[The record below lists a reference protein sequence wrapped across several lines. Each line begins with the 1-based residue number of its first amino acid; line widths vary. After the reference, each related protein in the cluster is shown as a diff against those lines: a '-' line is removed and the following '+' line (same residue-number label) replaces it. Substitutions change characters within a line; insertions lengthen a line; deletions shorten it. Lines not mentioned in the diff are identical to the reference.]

1 VIAHSFYQTWTIVVS
16 TVNVDDVPRT
26 VIKPFSVDIVCIF
39 LIVVVCKTV
48 VGLHNRNI
56 CLLLTGA
63 YDICP
68 LMEQLGFEGLVLVM
82 VVVACESRCLGV
94 CTF

>member
-1 VIAHSFYQTWTIVVS
+1 MVSIISVDEVPWTVF
-16 TVNVDDVPRT
+16 
-26 VIKPFSVDIVCIF
+26 KPFSVDIVYIF
-39 LIVVVCKTV
+39 LIVVVRKTV
-48 VGLHNRNI
+48 VGVRNRDN

-68 LMEQLGFEGLVLVM
+68 LVEQLGFEGLVLVM
-82 VVVACESRCLGV
+82 VMVACESRCLGV